1 MTRVF
6 KNPWFAKFARKER
19 IADHVLHEAVL
30 RAEQGLI
37 DADLGGGVIKQRL
50 ARQGQ
55 GRSGG
60 YRSLVLFKSGSRAIF
75 VSGFAKSAR
84 SNISAA
90 DEQGL
95 KSAADIMLALTEANM
110 DELVRKNEIVEVTY
124 NAES

>member
-1 MTRVF
+1 MTRIF
-6 KNPWFAKFARKER
+6 KNRWFARFARKER
-19 IADHVLHEAVL
+19 IEDGALFEAVF

-55 GRSGG
+55 GKSGG

-75 VSGFAKSAR
+75 AFGFAKSAR
-84 SNISAA
+84 PNISAA
-90 DEQGL
+90 DEQVL
-95 KSAADIMLALTEANM
+95 KSAAHIMLALSETDM
-110 DELVRKNEIVEVTY
+110 DELVGMNEIMEVKR

>member
-1 MTRVF
+1 
-6 KNPWFAKFARKER
+6 
-19 IADHVLHEAVL
+19 
-30 RAEQGLI
+30 LI

-75 VSGFAKSAR
+75 VSGFAKSAQ
-84 SNISAA
+84 SNISAT
-90 DEQGL
+90 DEQEL
-95 KSAADIMLALTEANM
+95 KSAADIMLALSEADM
-110 DELVRKNEIVEVTY
+110 DELVRKNEIVEIKR